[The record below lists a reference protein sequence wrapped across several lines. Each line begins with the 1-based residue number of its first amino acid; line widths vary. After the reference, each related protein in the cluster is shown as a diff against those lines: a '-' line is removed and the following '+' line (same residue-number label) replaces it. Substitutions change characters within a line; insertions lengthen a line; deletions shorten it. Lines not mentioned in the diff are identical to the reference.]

1 MYTGKV
7 NEWFENA
14 VKAFNNSKD
23 GLVVIGE
30 QNCGKT
36 RFISYLIDRIKPT
49 AVLTHEYQYNE
60 IMSTIAMSGSGVYA
74 GHRHILVTPDTNII
88 KGMKVE
94 DTTILVV
101 MDDFLSYY
109 VRENYEYM
117 MQAYELTK
125 YGYDVKVLLMTA
137 ICDYQVS
144 DRFLHECLC
153 GELGIFDLRLFVT
166 KLPVRFI

>member
-7 NEWFENA
+7 NDWFENA

-30 QNCGKT
+30 QNCGKS

-49 AVLTHEYQYNE
+49 AVLSHIYQYDE
-60 IMSTIAMSGSGVYA
+60 IMSTIAMTGSGIRNIV
-74 GHRHILVTPDTNII
+74 VTPDTDII

-101 MDDFLSYY
+101 MDDFLSYD

-137 ICDYQVS
+137 ICDYQAS

-153 GELGIFDLRLFVT
+153 GELGIFNLRLFVT
-166 KLPVRFI
+166 KLPVQFI